1 MQYPGKMASLGVD
14 SIAKL
19 ARGGAKPTTSAGLS
33 FFNTGTALATDKPL
47 AGVTSQ
53 TSATAAKACWGS

>member
-1 MQYPGKMASLGVD
+1 MASLGVD

-19 ARGGAKPTTSAGLS
+19 ARGGAKPTTSSGLS